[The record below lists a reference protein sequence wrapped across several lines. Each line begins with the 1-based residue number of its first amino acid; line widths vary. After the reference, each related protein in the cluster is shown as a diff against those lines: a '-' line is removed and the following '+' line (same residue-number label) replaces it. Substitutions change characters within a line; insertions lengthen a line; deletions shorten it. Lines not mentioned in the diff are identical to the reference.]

1 VELAA
6 EPPVPPKTRLDRLVN
21 VRERSEESALLDL
34 AHAQSSRDLAASRLA
49 GLRQQARSD
58 ERGKGMAQLW
68 VLEEYA
74 HLQALR
80 QVQRAETDLVSAL
93 RKEQTAR
100 SGYTSAHKNA
110 EVARRAQDK
119 KRTEI
124 DAEQG
129 RRERMALDEM
139 ATLRF
144 NARR

>member
-1 VELAA
+1 M
-6 EPPVPPKTRLDRLVN
+6 PPKTRLDRLVN

-34 AHAQSSRDLAASRLA
+34 AQAQNGRDLAARRLA
-49 GLRQQARSD
+49 GKRQQAQAD
-58 ERGKGMAQLW
+58 ERGPGMAQLW

-80 QVQRAETDLVSAL
+80 QVQRAETDLVMAL
-93 RKEQTAR
+93 RKEQSAR
-100 SGYTSAHKNA
+100 IGYTSAHKNA

-119 KRTEI
+119 KRVEI
-124 DAEQG
+124 SAEQD
-129 RRERMALDEM
+129 RRERLALDEL